1 MREVVSAEADKP
13 DLAGLLGLA
22 LRLHQLVRD
31 LPGVV
36 FHVEQPY
43 ILVIGVQ
50 LLQAGVQL
58 RQNARPG
65 GRLGLGGKENVLALR
80 SQRRSHHPFVLAV
93 LIDAGAIEI
102 SDASISHP
110 RDFLA
115 CQYWKRKAR
124 RGAQPV
130 HRAFM
135 IRVLHSAVEEL
146 MNRTFPIIAA
156 ASVLFAVA
164 AEKSLQLKD
173 LPPAVQKAVGERA
186 KGAEIKNI
194 SKEKEDGVTQYEI
207 ETMLNGK
214 HRDFNVDEKGALL
227 VVEDETT
234 IDAIPAAAK
243 AAIEKKVGAGKL
255 GRVEAMKKGPATFYE
270 AGYTSKDGKRHSV
283 LVTAAGVETKD

>member
-1 MREVVSAEADKP
+1 
-13 DLAGLLGLA
+13 
-22 LRLHQLVRD
+22 
-31 LPGVV
+31 
-36 FHVEQPY
+36 
-43 ILVIGVQ
+43 
-50 LLQAGVQL
+50 
-58 RQNARPG
+58 
-65 GRLGLGGKENVLALR
+65 
-80 SQRRSHHPFVLAV
+80 
-93 LIDAGAIEI
+93 
-102 SDASISHP
+102 
-110 RDFLA
+110 
-115 CQYWKRKAR
+115 
-124 RGAQPV
+124 
-130 HRAFM
+130 
-135 IRVLHSAVEEL
+135 